1 MRTLLDDVDDLDRM
15 VDSGEATEKIL
26 SQIRFIARE
35 VAELEADYSALAQ
48 SLAKARVENAGLR
61 KAEGKRKDHGW
72 DELLREEEE
81 YQAMLRGKELDN

>member
-15 VDSGEATEKIL
+15 VDSGAATDKIL

-35 VAELEADYSALAQ
+35 VAALEADYSALAQ
-48 SLAKARVENAGLR
+48 TLAKARVENAKLH
-61 KAEGKRKDHGW
+61 KAEAKRKDRGW

-81 YQAMLRGKELDN
+81 YQAMLRGNQLDN

>member
-15 VDSGEATEKIL
+15 VDSGAEAEKIL

-48 SLAKARVENAGLR
+48 TLAKARVENANLR
-61 KAEGKRKDHGW
+61 KAKVRRKDQGW

-81 YQAMLRGKELDN
+81 YQAMLRGQQLDN